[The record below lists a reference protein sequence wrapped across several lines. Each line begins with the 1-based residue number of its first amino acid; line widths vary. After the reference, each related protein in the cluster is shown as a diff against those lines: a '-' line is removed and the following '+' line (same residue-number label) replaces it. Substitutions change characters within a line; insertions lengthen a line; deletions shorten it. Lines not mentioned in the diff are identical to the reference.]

1 MDNHFGETQSINNQR
16 WLRAKRGS
24 SMNHDEGTYGC
35 DGVCVMNPRWD
46 GTHVG
51 PTEGRFFRIYLMAA
65 QLQHALITFIH
76 FFFPSFWLS
85 PLPYPFIF
93 PLFVFSRYLSII
105 TFSLSLIL
113 SCTHSLIT
121 PPTSPLH
128 NQSSLSTLSLSLK
141 IKTKHVL
148 CHIPSGTRRVAR
160 KIGGVQDQR
169 QGQAWPQDPSHYRQ
183 TLPR

>member
-1 MDNHFGETQSINNQR
+1 MLNSKYFPIIWIINDNYGGQSEVPPWTMMKDRTAGIAY
-16 WLRAKRGS
+16 AKGS
-24 SMNHDEGTYGC
+24 QMTLT
-35 DGVCVMNPRWD
+35 W
-46 GTHVG
+46 G
-51 PTEGRFFRIYLMAA
+51 PQKGRFFRIYLMAA

-183 TLPR
+183 ILPR